1 MELGLIFEEKYYFNG
16 WGGWGLAN
24 ATTLHWN
31 VRFSALFVIPSLK
44 ILWHWDNISVY
55 VWVFF
60 CGMMMNNQGGIDDHW
75 RGINRHYINWFYHA
89 TYLATKQWQS
99 LVFMYMHTMQRNK
112 YEGHFLE
119 KCKKEEKSSAGWGI
133 LTPIKSYAKRNLNTG
148 AQRILALVYLITGY
162 KHWSSHCI
170 WCSFHPM
177 WDYLLLRQLFCI
189 RTPVCHVFWVP
200 KRVCKCNCAKINVK

>member
-1 MELGLIFEEKYYFNG
+1 MLIDVWLNFGGIRINIQEKYYCNG

-60 CGMMMNNQGGIDDHW
+60 CGMMRNNQGGIDDHW
-75 RGINRHYINWFYHA
+75 QGINRHYINWFYHA
-89 TYLATKQWQS
+89 TYLATKQWQT
-99 LVFMYMHTMQRNK
+99 LVFIYMHTMQRNK

-119 KCKKEEKSSAGWGI
+119 KCKRRGKIFSRVRNSHTNKE
-133 LTPIKSYAKRNLNTG
+133 L
-148 AQRILALVYLITGY
+148 
-162 KHWSSHCI
+162 
-170 WCSFHPM
+170 
-177 WDYLLLRQLFCI
+177 
-189 RTPVCHVFWVP
+189 
-200 KRVCKCNCAKINVK
+200 CKKES